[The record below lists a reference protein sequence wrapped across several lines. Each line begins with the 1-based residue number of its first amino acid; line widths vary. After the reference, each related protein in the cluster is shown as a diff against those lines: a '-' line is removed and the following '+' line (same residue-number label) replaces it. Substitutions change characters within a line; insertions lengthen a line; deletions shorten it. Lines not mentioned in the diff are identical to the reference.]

1 MGRKAIGVEIDPVSR
16 LIAKVKATPLL
27 VSDVDAAHRDIV
39 RYIPTELKK
48 LRGRGG
54 VSQLPQFRNRSYW
67 FSLRVSRCLMA
78 VSRAI
83 LDIEMPTDV
92 RDFFWVAL
100 SSVILARGSVANAR
114 DIIHSRHHYFEHQTP
129 PDVLERFDRRVKLM
143 RGQVQQFAD
152 LCALRPSGGASI
164 IGGDARRIALADE
177 SIDLIFTSPPYATA
191 LDYPRAHFLSVPWLA
206 PVLGTDVETYLH
218 GGMRYIGAERGKKQ
232 PAEDVLQ
239 SLKELE
245 QTYAVIKNLNEAARP
260 QVPIIGKYFL
270 DMQRVLQESRRLLKA
285 GCHLVLV
292 VCPSHIRKVQIPTN
306 RLLAEIGEKVGLKLK
321 AEHVR
326 TISERR
332 RVLPYVDGDL
342 RKRMDTEYVM
352 IFQRM

>member
-1 MGRKAIGVEIDPVSR
+1 
-16 LIAKVKATPLL
+16 
-27 VSDVDAAHRDIV
+27 
-39 RYIPTELKK
+39 
-48 LRGRGG
+48 
-54 VSQLPQFRNRSYW
+54 
-67 FSLRVSRCLMA
+67 
-78 VSRAI
+78 
-83 LDIEMPTDV
+83 
-92 RDFFWVAL
+92 
-100 SSVILARGSVANAR
+100 
-114 DIIHSRHHYFEHQTP
+114 
-129 PDVLERFDRRVKLM
+129 
-143 RGQVQQFAD
+143 
-152 LCALRPSGGASI
+152 
-164 IGGDARRIALADE
+164 
-177 SIDLIFTSPPYATA
+177 
-191 LDYPRAHFLSVPWLA
+191 LSVPWLA